1 MKVEDRVQSAKPDD
15 VYDLAREIIRN
26 NIEKGRS
33 SSVSDPGLIQSLQEI
48 EQIMTNLDR
57 DREIEDV
64 SSRVLVCGSKC
75 LSTHSGAITLEFL
88 ELLQR
93 MVEAASWL
101 NPGAVREY
109 SDMVH
114 DAAVKLLNAADLLP
128 EQRLRV
134 SEILQAAKS
143 ELSGTDVNCYFR
155 YED

>member
-15 VYDLAREIIRN
+15 AYDLAREIIRN

-33 SSVSDPGLIQSLQEI
+33 SSVSDPGLRQSLQEI
-48 EQIMTNLDR
+48 EQITANL

-109 SDMVH
+109 SDMAH
-114 DAAVKLLNAADLLP
+114 DAAVKLLDAGDLSP

-134 SEILQAAKS
+134 SEILQAAKI
-143 ELSGTDVNCYFR
+143 ELSGTDVNGYFR
-155 YED
+155 YEG